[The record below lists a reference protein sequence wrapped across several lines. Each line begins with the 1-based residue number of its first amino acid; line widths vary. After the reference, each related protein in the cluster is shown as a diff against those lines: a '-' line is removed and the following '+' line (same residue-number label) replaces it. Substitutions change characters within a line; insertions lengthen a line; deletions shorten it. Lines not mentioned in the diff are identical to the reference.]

1 MVCPKKKGKLLAAA
15 NNGKLQK
22 KSVGESQKQ
31 QKTIADPQF
40 CSPGKFPT
48 WHPWTAVSHR
58 CGAWPPPERFLGK
71 KNCGK
76 IISHG
81 NQEMIGWLVVSTPKN
96 MKVSWGYYSQYVEKK
111 CSKPPTRRWLGMKA
125 TMLLWFYGDFMGYQ
139 RILNGYEWM

>member
-1 MVCPKKKGKLLAAA
+1 MDPPKKLAIITIITRKISIDIWFAQKKRGKLLAAA

-71 KNCGK
+71 KTVGK
-76 IISHG
+76 SSVT
-81 NQEMIGWLVVSTPKN
+81 E
-96 MKVSWGYYSQYVEKK
+96 
-111 CSKPPTRRWLGMKA
+111 TRR
-125 TMLLWFYGDFMGYQ
+125 
-139 RILNGYEWM
+139 